1 VLHKTLVALAAAVGC
16 VPAAMNALA
25 ASHPSNHANARHA
38 ATGHATGRH
47 SMAGYVLAVMLP
59 DTGAATAMERS
70 TMDRSIYDSYGD
82 GACPGYGG
90 VVGGL
95 IGGVLGGYRPF

>member
-1 VLHKTLVALAAAVGC
+1 VLHKTLVALAAAVALGC
-16 VPAAMNALA
+16 VPVATNALA
-25 ASHPSNHANARHA
+25 ASHPSNHENARHA

-47 SMAGYVLAVMLP
+47 SMAGYVR
-59 DTGAATAMERS
+59 GGQ
-70 TMDRSIYDSYGD
+70 IYDSCPGYGP
-82 GACPGYGG
+82 GYGYGYGGCPGYGG